1 MNSNKELKI
10 GESVR
15 VKSSGKEM
23 EIVDLPEIYDFDN
36 NKSIK
41 SNKIV
46 CSYFEENNDKNTIVE
61 VNRIDIEPV

>member
-1 MNSNKELKI
+1 MNSIKELKI
-10 GESVR
+10 GEIVR